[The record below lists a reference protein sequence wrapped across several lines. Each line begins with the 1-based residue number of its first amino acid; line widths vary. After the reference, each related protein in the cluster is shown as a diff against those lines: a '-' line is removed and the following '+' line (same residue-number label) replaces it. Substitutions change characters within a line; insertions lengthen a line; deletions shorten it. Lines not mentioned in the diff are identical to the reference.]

1 MRLAIREVLSTL
13 IEAGY
18 EAYIVGGYVRDLL
31 LGHETNDCDIATSAI
46 PDQVEQLFEQV
57 HSQAK
62 QHGTIGVVCK
72 GELFEVTSFRSEGT
86 YDDFRRPSSVT
97 FTTSL
102 NEDLS
107 RRDFTINALAMNL
120 AGEITDLYGGQADM
134 KASIIRAIGD
144 PVVRLNEDAL
154 RILRA
159 LRLQSQLG
167 FQLEGSLLSGMKQC
181 APLVAHLSLE
191 RVRGELV
198 KLLAGEHVL
207 LAIEQY
213 NQLQLPGLPQTLIV
227 RTDLS
232 LVEQCAIAHWNE
244 GFDARRFPW
253 TKEERAL
260 YTHAEQLPNTPPTN
274 TQLYQ
279 MSSAEAMIRIGGTVH
294 QWNEA
299 LLNQTYKNLVIH
311 SRSELKINGHD
322 ILALGYQGASVEKI
336 FVAVESAVVEGQL
349 VNEHPA
355 IISWIKEY
363 YHEDH

>member
-1 MRLAIREVLSTL
+1 MRLAIRKVLSTL

-18 EAYIVGGYVRDLL
+18 EAYIVGGYVRDVL
-31 LGHETNDCDIATSAI
+31 LGRETNDCDITTSAT

-62 QHGTIGVVCK
+62 QHGTIGVVCE

-102 NEDLS
+102 SEDLS

-134 KASIIRAIGD
+134 EASILRVIGD
-144 PVVRLNEDAL
+144 PLVRFREDAL

-159 LRLQSQLG
+159 LRFQSQLG
-167 FQLEGSLLSGMKQC
+167 FQLEDSLVSAIKQC

-191 RVRGELV
+191 RVCGELT

-207 LAIEQY
+207 FAIEQY
-213 NQLQLPGLPQTLIV
+213 NQLQLPGLPQTLIA
-227 RTDLS
+227 RSELS
-232 LVEQCAIAHWNE
+232 LVEQCACAHWNE
-244 GFDARRFPW
+244 GFDASRFPW

-260 YTHAEQLPNTPPTN
+260 YAYAQQLPNTPPTN

-279 MSSAEAMIRIGGTVH
+279 MRFAKAMIRIGGIVH
-294 QWNEA
+294 HWNET
-299 LLNQTYKNLVIH
+299 LLNQAYKNLVIH
-311 SRSELKINGHD
+311 SRSELPINGHD
-322 ILALGYQGASVEKI
+322 LLTLGYQGAKVEEV
-336 FVAVESAVVEGQL
+336 FVAVESAVVEGHL
-349 VNEHPA
+349 ANEQPA
-355 IISWIKEY
+355 ILSWIKEHY
-363 YHEDH
+363 DEHH